1 MGAAWDNAIAAGNA
15 GGGGVKVAVLDTGV
29 AYRTSPDRRYLL
41 APDLD
46 RTRFVGGYDFVRNNT
61 LPYDRNG
68 HGTFVAGVIAQSTN
82 NGIGLTGVAYR
93 SRIMPIR
100 VLDYEGK
107 GDVATIARGIRFAA
121 RRGARVINMSF
132 EFDIGLTSS
141 EIPDVLSAVRYAHRK
156 GAVMVA
162 AAGNTEETRIA
173 YPARARQVIA
183 VGATTEHGCVA
194 DYSNSGNGL
203 DLVAP
208 GGGADAFI
216 DTDANCKP
224 LEDPGR
230 DVYQF
235 TFRGVSPRKFGLPS
249 GYEGTS
255 MAVPH
260 VSGTIALMLGART
273 LGARPSPE
281 AITSRLES
289 TARDLGP
296 PGYDQLYGWGLLNA
310 AAATAPRAAAARRRS
325 AELPDSRLTATVV
338 SNDQH
343 RARCVV
349 RDLVRDAAQQ
359 EPLGAGHALV
369 ADDDQVRLLLVG
381 DVEDHVRRLSLPR
394 IGAHRDAGRLGL
406 LGGLGERGVDILAGV
421 HRVLDVGGRLE
432 ALLAQPRCG
441 HRVVRA
447 HDVERCSSLLRQ
459 LGRLA
464 HGLLGGLRA
473 VRSDHDPREHLPSS
487 EESGAPKAGGS

>member
-1 MGAAWDNAIAAGNA
+1 MCLAAAAPAPAAPHVPGDLVVKYRAAATDAERSHAREAAGVVAAGMVDSRTERVTVKGDSVGAAAAALEREAAVVHAEPNYVATATAFAPNDPGKAGPGGWSALQWNFTGPFGINIGAAWDNAIAAGNP

-46 RTRFVGGYDFVRNNT
+46 RARFVGGYDFVRDNK

-93 SRIMPIR
+93 SRIMPVR

-141 EIPDVLSAVRYAHRK
+141 EIPDVLSAVRYANRK
-156 GAVMVA
+156 GVVMVA

-230 DVYQF
+230 DVYQY
-235 TFRGVSPRKFGLPS
+235 TFRGTSPRKFGLPG

-260 VSGTIALMLGART
+260 VSGTIALLLGART
-273 LGARPSPE
+273 LGERPAPE
-281 AITSRLES
+281 TLATRLES
-289 TARDLGP
+289 TARDLGQ

-310 AAATAPRAAAARRRS
+310 AAATAP
-325 AELPDSRLTATVV
+325 PPTPT
-338 SNDQH
+338 
-343 RARCVV
+343 
-349 RDLVRDAAQQ
+349 
-359 EPLGAGHALV
+359 P
-369 ADDDQVRLLLVG
+369 
-381 DVEDHVRRLSLPR
+381 
-394 IGAHRDAGRLGL
+394 
-406 LGGLGERGVDILAGV
+406 
-421 HRVLDVGGRLE
+421 
-432 ALLAQPRCG
+432 
-441 HRVVRA
+441 
-447 HDVERCSSLLRQ
+447 
-459 LGRLA
+459 
-464 HGLLGGLRA
+464 
-473 VRSDHDPREHLPSS
+473 
-487 EESGAPKAGGS
+487 

>member
-1 MGAAWDNAIAAGNA
+1 MLACTIERLPGIVAEPRYFGLLTALAAVFVCLVAASPATAAPHVPGELLVKYRVGTTEAARAEAREAAGVRIASAVDARTERVTVAGTTVRAAARTFEREDSVVHAVPNYVATTTAFAPNDPGKTGPGGWSGLQWNFTGPFGINVGTAWDNAIAAGNA

-46 RTRFVGGYDFVRNNT
+46 RARFVSGYDFVRNNG

-107 GDVATIARGIRFAA
+107 GDVATIARGIRLAA

-141 EIPDVLSAVRYAHRK
+141 EIPDVLSALRFAHRK

-173 YPARARQVIA
+173 YPARARQVVA

-260 VSGTIALMLGART
+260 VSGTIALMLAART
-273 LGARPSPE
+273 LGARPAPE
-281 AITSRLES
+281 AIKSRLET

-296 PGYDQLYGWGLLNA
+296 PGYDQLYGWGLLDA
-310 AAATAPRAAAARRRS
+310 AAATAP
-325 AELPDSRLTATVV
+325 P
-338 SNDQH
+338 
-343 RARCVV
+343 
-349 RDLVRDAAQQ
+349 
-359 EPLGAGHALV
+359 
-369 ADDDQVRLLLVG
+369 
-381 DVEDHVRRLSLPR
+381 
-394 IGAHRDAGRLGL
+394 
-406 LGGLGERGVDILAGV
+406 
-421 HRVLDVGGRLE
+421 
-432 ALLAQPRCG
+432 
-441 HRVVRA
+441 
-447 HDVERCSSLLRQ
+447 
-459 LGRLA
+459 
-464 HGLLGGLRA
+464 
-473 VRSDHDPREHLPSS
+473 
-487 EESGAPKAGGS
+487 APPAPAPQ

>member
-1 MGAAWDNAIAAGNA
+1 MLACTIDASPGTVADSRYFGLLTALGAVLLCLVAAVPASAAPHVPDELLVKYRAGATAAERAAAREAAGVGSAAAVDTRTERVTVPAGSVREAAMVLERRRSVVHAVPNYVATATSFAPNDPGKTGPGGWAALQWNFTGAFGINVVGAWDNALAAGN
-15 GGGGVKVAVLDTGV
+15 GGGGGITVAVLDTGV

-46 RTRFVGGYDFVRNNT
+46 RTRFVRGFDFVRNNK

-82 NGIGLTGVAYR
+82 NGIGLTGVAYH
-93 SRIMPIR
+93 SRIMPVR

-132 EFDIGLTSS
+132 EFDIGLSSS

-156 GAVMVA
+156 GVVMVA

-173 YPARARQVIA
+173 YPARARHVIA

-194 DYSNSGNGL
+194 DYSNSGSGL

-230 DVYQF
+230 DVYQY
-235 TFRGVSPRKFGLPS
+235 TFRGSSPRRFGLPS

-260 VSGTIALMLGART
+260 VAGTIALMLGART
-273 LGARPSPE
+273 LGQRPAPE
-281 AITSRLES
+281 AIAQKLES
-289 TARDLGP
+289 TVTDLGT

-310 AAATAPRAAAARRRS
+310 AAATAPPAPPPPPA
-325 AELPDSRLTATVV
+325 P
-338 SNDQH
+338 
-343 RARCVV
+343 
-349 RDLVRDAAQQ
+349 
-359 EPLGAGHALV
+359 PAG
-369 ADDDQVRLLLVG
+369 
-381 DVEDHVRRLSLPR
+381 
-394 IGAHRDAGRLGL
+394 
-406 LGGLGERGVDILAGV
+406 
-421 HRVLDVGGRLE
+421 
-432 ALLAQPRCG
+432 
-441 HRVVRA
+441 
-447 HDVERCSSLLRQ
+447 
-459 LGRLA
+459 
-464 HGLLGGLRA
+464 
-473 VRSDHDPREHLPSS
+473 
-487 EESGAPKAGGS
+487 

>member
-1 MGAAWDNAIAAGNA
+1 VAQSSHFGLLTALAAVCACIAAVTPAAAAPHVPGELLVKYRPGTTQEQRAGARTAAGAQAASAVAPRTERLTVEGSLRAAADALERSESVAHAVPNYVATATAFAPNDPGKAGPGGWSALQWNFTGPFGISVGTAWDNAIAAGNS

-46 RTRFVGGYDFVRNNT
+46 RTRFVSGYDYVRNNR

-82 NGIGLTGVAYR
+82 NGIGTTGVAYR
-93 SRIMPIR
+93 SRILPVR

-194 DYSNSGNGL
+194 DYSNSGSGL

-216 DTDANCKP
+216 DTDANCRP

-230 DVYQF
+230 VFYQF

-260 VSGTIALMLGART
+260 VSGTIALILGART
-273 LGARPSPE
+273 LGERPAPE
-281 AITSRLES
+281 AIKSRLET

-310 AAATAPRAAAARRRS
+310 AAATAP
-325 AELPDSRLTATVV
+325 P
-338 SNDQH
+338 
-343 RARCVV
+343 
-349 RDLVRDAAQQ
+349 
-359 EPLGAGHALV
+359 
-369 ADDDQVRLLLVG
+369 
-381 DVEDHVRRLSLPR
+381 
-394 IGAHRDAGRLGL
+394 
-406 LGGLGERGVDILAGV
+406 
-421 HRVLDVGGRLE
+421 
-432 ALLAQPRCG
+432 
-441 HRVVRA
+441 
-447 HDVERCSSLLRQ
+447 
-459 LGRLA
+459 
-464 HGLLGGLRA
+464 
-473 VRSDHDPREHLPSS
+473 
-487 EESGAPKAGGS
+487 APPPAP

>member
-1 MGAAWDNAIAAGNA
+1 M
-15 GGGGVKVAVLDTGV
+15 
-29 AYRTSPDRRYLL
+29 
-41 APDLD
+41 
-46 RTRFVGGYDFVRNNT
+46 
-61 LPYDRNG
+61 
-68 HGTFVAGVIAQSTN
+68 
-82 NGIGLTGVAYR
+82 
-93 SRIMPIR
+93 
-100 VLDYEGK
+100 LDYEGK

-194 DYSNSGNGL
+194 DYSNSGSGL

-273 LGARPSPE
+273 LGDAPVARGDRVSGSSRPCETSARP
-281 AITSRLES
+281 ATTSS
-289 TARDLGP
+289 TA
-296 PGYDQLYGWGLLNA
+296 
-310 AAATAPRAAAARRRS
+310 
-325 AELPDSRLTATVV
+325 
-338 SNDQH
+338 
-343 RARCVV
+343 
-349 RDLVRDAAQQ
+349 
-359 EPLGAGHALV
+359 GA
-369 ADDDQVRLLLVG
+369 
-381 DVEDHVRRLSLPR
+381 
-394 IGAHRDAGRLGL
+394 
-406 LGGLGERGVDILAGV
+406 
-421 HRVLDVGGRLE
+421 
-432 ALLAQPRCG
+432 C
-441 HRVVRA
+441 
-447 HDVERCSSLLRQ
+447 
-459 LGRLA
+459 
-464 HGLLGGLRA
+464 
-473 VRSDHDPREHLPSS
+473 
-487 EESGAPKAGGS
+487 

>member
-1 MGAAWDNAIAAGNA
+1 MIAAAPAAAAPHVPGELVVKYRAGASEAARARARAAGRVEGSATVDERTERVRVPDGEVNRAAAALEREDAVAHAVPNYIATATSFSPNDPGKGGPGGWASLQWNFTGPFGVNVNGAWDNAIAAGNPGGA
-15 GGGGVKVAVLDTGV
+15 GVTVAVLDTGV

-46 RTRFVGGYDFVRNNT
+46 RTRFVRGHDFVRNNN

-68 HGTFVAGVIAQSTN
+68 HGTFVAGVIAQATN

-93 SRIMPIR
+93 SRIMPVR
-100 VLDYEGK
+100 VLDFEGK
-107 GDVATIARGIRFAA
+107 GDVATIARGIRLAA

-132 EFDIGLTSS
+132 EFDIGLSSS

-156 GAVMVA
+156 RVVMVA

-173 YPARARQVIA
+173 YPARARHVIA

-194 DYSNSGNGL
+194 DYSNSGSGL

-216 DTDANCKP
+216 DTDPNCKP

-235 TFRGVSPRKFGLPS
+235 TFRGSSPRKFGLPS

-260 VSGTIALMLGART
+260 VTGTIALLLGART
-273 LGARPSPE
+273 LGERPAPQ
-281 AITSRLES
+281 AITQRLES
-289 TARDLGP
+289 TARDLGT

-310 AAATAPRAAAARRRS
+310 AAATAP
-325 AELPDSRLTATVV
+325 TV
-338 SNDQH
+338 
-343 RARCVV
+343 
-349 RDLVRDAAQQ
+349 
-359 EPLGAGHALV
+359 P
-369 ADDDQVRLLLVG
+369 
-381 DVEDHVRRLSLPR
+381 
-394 IGAHRDAGRLGL
+394 
-406 LGGLGERGVDILAGV
+406 
-421 HRVLDVGGRLE
+421 
-432 ALLAQPRCG
+432 
-441 HRVVRA
+441 
-447 HDVERCSSLLRQ
+447 
-459 LGRLA
+459 
-464 HGLLGGLRA
+464 
-473 VRSDHDPREHLPSS
+473 
-487 EESGAPKAGGS
+487 